1 MKRVVVR
8 SAPSET
14 ANVLRDE
21 ILATDPYT
29 DNGNDEWFLGSED
42 DIMQSLGVSRPT
54 LRQAARI
61 LEHEQLL
68 TVRRGIGGGF
78 FGRRPKADAVTHM
91 SSVFLR
97 VEGATFGQLIQTQIL
112 LGAACAEMA
121 AANPDRSARTTVAE
135 YYEKVLPD
143 GVVGCG
149 AAQFQEIA
157 GEFQHVLAR
166 AAGNPCLTLFVSVLM
181 DLARPVGVRIF
192 SQPDN
197 IKQTYVN
204 HRKVANAVL
213 LGKTSEASRLMR
225 RHLELLVTWTDEQL
239 RLRTI
244 ERPGAGPGM
253 S

>member
-14 ANVLRDE
+14 ANVLRNE
-21 ILATDPYT
+21 ILASDPYLDERT
-29 DNGNDEWFLGSED
+29 DEWFLGSED
-42 DIMQSLGVSRPT
+42 YIMQSLGVSRPT

-78 FGRRPKADAVTHM
+78 FGRRPKADGVAHM

-112 LGAACAEMA
+112 LGTACAELA
-121 AANPDRSARTTVAE
+121 AGNPDQAVRATVAE
-135 YYEKVLPD
+135 YYENALPD
-143 GVVGCG
+143 GVADCR
-149 AAQFQEIA
+149 AARFQEIA
-157 GEFQHVLAR
+157 GDFQHVLAK
-166 AAGNPCLTLFVSVLM
+166 AAGNPCLTLFVGVLM

-192 SQPDN
+192 SEPSN

-204 HRKVANAVL
+204 HRRVANAVL
-213 LGKTSEASRLMR
+213 LGKKTEAARLMR
-225 RHLELLVTWTDEQL
+225 RHLELLITWTDEQL

-244 ERPGAGPGM
+244 EGPATGPDI